1 MIMAVQALGSGAS
14 DQGRASSLSQIV
26 GASVI
31 GTMVEWY
38 DFLLYG
44 TAAALVFNKI
54 FFPSFDPFVGTLAA
68 FGSYAVGFVARPLGG
83 AIFGHFGDK
92 IGRKTMLMLTMM
104 IMGTGT
110 FLIGCL
116 PTYKQIGVWAPITL
130 IGLRLL
136 QGIGIGGEWGGATLM
151 VIEHAPHGKRG
162 FFGSLVQVGFPLG
175 VATSTGVFRLV
186 TQMPEEDFLNWG
198 WRVPFL
204 ISIVLVGVGLFI
216 RMRLSETPAFKRIQ
230 QSQAIAHRPLLEV
243 IAQQPKAF
251 LIAVGMKVSEV
262 AWVYVLTVFSIV
274 YATSKLGLPR
284 AVILNGIV
292 AAALLELLT
301 IPLFGALS
309 DRIGRKPMYIVGALL
324 SAAIAFPIFWM
335 LDTRDPPH
343 PDHHRNRDEHHPWR
357 NVWPAGGLYA
367 GTVWDSCA
375 LQWRLTRLP
384 DLGRPLRGIFSDYCR
399 GALELGRRDLA
410 GIALS
415 RGAGIDYVDCGA
427 SVTRN
432 RRGRHFADLN
442 AGACQED
449 SFFGWR
455 QRDVHDQLPEA
466 AWTTAVF
473 SAAQLPSSS

>member
-1 MIMAVQALGSGAS
+1 MAVQALGSGES
-14 DQGRASSLSQIV
+14 DQGRASSMPQIV

-31 GTMVEWY
+31 GTMIEWY

-44 TAAALVFNKI
+44 TAAALVFNKL

-83 AIFGHFGDK
+83 AIFGHFGDR

-104 IMGTGT
+104 IMGAGT

-136 QGIGIGGEWGGATLM
+136 QGIGIGGEWAGATLM

-175 VATSTGVFRLV
+175 VATSTGIFLFV
-186 TQMPEEDFLNWG
+186 TQMPEADFLNWG
-198 WRVPFL
+198 WRIPFL

-216 RMRLSETPAFKRIQ
+216 RLRLSETPAFKRIQ
-230 QSQAIAHRPLLEV
+230 HRQALAHRPLLEV

-251 LIAVGMKVSEV
+251 FIAVGMKVSEV

-284 AVILNGIV
+284 SVILNGIV
-292 AAALLELLT
+292 AAAILELLT

-309 DRIGRKPMYIVGALL
+309 DRIGRKPMYIVGALV

-335 LDTRDPPH
+335 LGTRDPALILIAIAVAMSITH
-343 PDHHRNRDEHHPWR
+343 
-357 NVWPAGGLYA
+357 
-367 GTVWDSCA
+367 GTMFGPQA
-375 LQWRLTRLP
+375 AYMPELFGTRI
-384 DLGRPLRGIFSDYCR
+384 RYS
-399 GALELGRRDLA
+399 
-410 GIALS
+410 
-415 RGAGIDYVDCGA
+415 GA
-427 SVTRN
+427 SL
-432 RRGRHFADLN
+432 GCQISAAISGGFSPIIAAALLGW
-442 AGACQED
+442 AGATWPV
-449 SFFGWR
+449 SLYLVG
-455 QRDVHDQLPEA
+455 LA
-466 AWTTAVF
+466 SITLIAVLASHETF
-473 SAAQLPSSS
+473 KVDILQT

>member
-1 MIMAVQALGSGAS
+1 
-14 DQGRASSLSQIV
+14 
-26 GASVI
+26 
-31 GTMVEWY
+31 
-38 DFLLYG
+38 
-44 TAAALVFNKI
+44 
-54 FFPSFDPFVGTLAA
+54 VGTLAA

-104 IMGTGT
+104 IMGAGT

-175 VATSTGVFRLV
+175 VAISTGVFLLV

-204 ISIVLVGVGLFI
+204 ISIVLIGVGLFI
-216 RMRLSETPAFKRIQ
+216 RMRLSETPAFKHIQ

-243 IAQQPKAF
+243 IAQQRKAF
-251 LIAVGMKVSEV
+251 FIAVGMKVSEV

-292 AAALLELLT
+292 AAAILEVLT

-309 DRIGRKPMYIVGALL
+309 DRIGRKPMYVAGALL

-335 LDTRDPPH
+335 LDTRDPSLILITIAVAMSITHGAMFDRRPICRNCLRLVYATVAPH
-343 PDHHRNRDEHHPWR
+343 
-357 NVWPAGGLYA
+357 
-367 GTVWDSCA
+367 
-375 LQWRLTRLP
+375 
-384 DLGRPLRGIFSDYCR
+384 
-399 GALELGRRDLA
+399 
-410 GIALS
+410 
-415 RGAGIDYVDCGA
+415 
-427 SVTRN
+427 
-432 RRGRHFADLN
+432 
-442 AGACQED
+442 
-449 SFFGWR
+449 
-455 QRDVHDQLPEA
+455 
-466 AWTTAVF
+466 
-473 SAAQLPSSS
+473 SAARSPPRSPGDFLRLLPRRSWAGPARPGQYRSIAWGWH

>member
-1 MIMAVQALGSGAS
+1 MAVQALGSGAS
-14 DQGRASSLSQIV
+14 DQGRASSLLQIV

-44 TAAALVFNKI
+44 TAAALVFNKL

-68 FGSYAVGFVARPLGG
+68 FGSYAVGFAARPLGG

-175 VATSTGVFRLV
+175 VATSTGVFLLV
-186 TQMPEEDFLNWG
+186 TPMPEEDFLNWG
-198 WRVPFL
+198 WRMPFL

-292 AAALLELLT
+292 AAALLEVLT

-335 LDTRDPPH
+335 LDTRDPPLILLTIAVAMSITH
-343 PDHHRNRDEHHPWR
+343 GAMFGPQAAYMPE
-357 NVWPAGGLYA
+357 LF
-367 GTVWDSCA
+367 GTRVRYSGA
-375 LQWRLTRLP
+375 S
-384 DLGRPLRGIFSDYCR
+384 LGCQIS
-399 GALELGRRDLA
+399 A
-410 GIALS
+410 ALS
-415 RGAGIDYVDCGA
+415 GGFSPIIAAALLGW
-427 SVTRN
+427 
-432 RRGRHFADLN
+432 
-442 AGACQED
+442 AGATWPI
-449 SFFGWR
+449 SLYLVG
-455 QRDVHDQLPEA
+455 LA
-466 AWTTAVF
+466 LITLIAVLA
-473 SAAQLPSSS
+473 SHETVKVDILQT